1 MKQLTMNFEKRKN
14 EKFSPERVKK
24 VCELVNA
31 GATPREAIAIVR
43 MGAACAKLL
52 IDVGIIKKVG
62 KDEWKAVEKLHQ
74 STYTEFLRLRI
85 EYNKMCNQ
93 RVKHKTN
100 GKATSYYPAPKADTD
115 MVGLVN
121 MPKSKPV
128 KKAVA
133 LPWWKRI
140 LLYLANQ

>member
-31 GATPREAIAIVR
+31 GATPREAIAVVR

-74 STYTEFLRLRI
+74 STYSEFLRLRI

-100 GKATSYYPAPKADTD
+100 VK
-115 MVGLVN
+115 GLQYEVIN
-121 MPKSKPV
+121 PDGSKYKGEFREFKE

-133 LPWWKRI
+133 LPWWKRF
-140 LLYLANQ
+140 LLYLLNR